1 MGGVLGEVTMAATSM
16 YVADLD
22 TAVEWYREMLDL
34 EPVSLGTDRHPY
46 ATYSFN
52 GALVVLEPLVALYE
66 GGGATGSGATSVNL
80 VVDRDPA
87 EVRADLVARGVDCS
101 EIVESNFSSFL
112 VRDPDGNRFYVTAPL
127 AKQ

>member
-1 MGGVLGEVTMAATSM
+1 MAATSM

-22 TAVEWYREMLDL
+22 AAVEWYRTNLDL
-34 EPVSLGTDRHPY
+34 EPVSIGTDRHPY

-52 GALVVLEPLVALYE
+52 GALLVLEPLKALYQ

-87 EVRADLVARGVDCS
+87 DVRADLMARGVECS

-112 VRDPDGNRFYVTAPL
+112 VCDPDGNRFYVTAPL
-127 AKQ
+127 KR